1 MEYEN
6 LPRGGPQTE
15 GLGVEDRAVFERVWR
30 RVMPEDRPD
39 CPFVLEE
46 PPEEKGEG
54 GAQLPVP
61 VQVAPV
67 ARTGATYQE
76 EPDVP
81 CLGAASAIYGAQL
94 QAFIEGELADWKLYQ
109 ALARRAGGS
118 GSRTL
123 STIAADE
130 RRHAKRLSTAYFLI
144 SGVRYWPAERPAG
157 PASRTPFAAA
167 LRERFMAEQRSAAAY
182 QAAAAETAD
191 PCLRQL
197 YEELSGEA
205 DAHAWLLRGILE
217 EL

>member
-1 MEYEN
+1 MEQEH
-6 LPRGGPQTE
+6 LSSQCDQET
-15 GLGVEDRAVFERVWR
+15 FERVWR
-30 RVMPEDRPD
+30 RVMPEPRPD
-39 CPFVLEE
+39 CPIVLPAE
-46 PPEEKGEG
+46 PAVSPAVRE
-54 GAQLPVP
+54 APPALPA
-61 VQVAPV
+61 VAASAPPDRPV
-67 ARTGATYQE
+67 AGE
-76 EPDVP
+76 EHNVP
-81 CLGAASAIYGAQL
+81 CLGAASAIYGGQL
-94 QAFIEGELADWKLYQ
+94 QQFVDRALADWRSYQ
-109 ALARRAGGS
+109 ALSRRAQGNS
-118 GSRTL
+118 GRIL
-123 STIAADE
+123 SAIAADQ

>member
-1 MEYEN
+1 MEQEH
-6 LPRGGPQTE
+6 LSSQCDQET
-15 GLGVEDRAVFERVWR
+15 FERVWR
-30 RVMPEDRPD
+30 RVMPEPRPD
-39 CPFVLEE
+39 CPIVLQAE
-46 PPEEKGEG
+46 PAASPAVRE
-54 GAQLPVP
+54 APPALPA
-61 VQVAPV
+61 VAASDPPDRPV
-67 ARTGATYQE
+67 AGE
-76 EPDVP
+76 EHNVP
-81 CLGAASAIYGAQL
+81 CLGAASAIYGGQL
-94 QAFIEGELADWKLYQ
+94 QQFVDRALADWRSYQ
-109 ALARRAGGS
+109 ALSRRAQGNS
-118 GSRTL
+118 GRIL
-123 STIAADE
+123 SAIAADQ

>member
-1 MEYEN
+1 MEQEH
-6 LPRGGPQTE
+6 LSSQCDQET
-15 GLGVEDRAVFERVWR
+15 FERVWR
-30 RVMPEDRPD
+30 RVMPEPRPD
-39 CPFVLEE
+39 CPIVLSAE
-46 PPEEKGEG
+46 PAASPAVRE
-54 GAQLPVP
+54 APPALPA
-61 VQVAPV
+61 VAASAPPDRPV
-67 ARTGATYQE
+67 AGE
-76 EPDVP
+76 EHNVP
-81 CLGAASAIYGAQL
+81 CLGAASAIYGGQL
-94 QAFIEGELADWKLYQ
+94 QQFVDRALADWRSYQ
-109 ALARRAGGS
+109 ALSRRAQGNS
-118 GSRTL
+118 GRIL
-123 STIAADE
+123 SAIAADQ

>member
-1 MEYEN
+1 MEQEH
-6 LPRGGPQTE
+6 LSSQCDQET
-15 GLGVEDRAVFERVWR
+15 FERVWR
-30 RVMPEDRPD
+30 RVMPEPRPD
-39 CPFVLEE
+39 CPIVLPSE
-46 PPEEKGEG
+46 PAASPAVRE
-54 GAQLPVP
+54 APPALPA
-61 VQVAPV
+61 VAASAPPDRPV
-67 ARTGATYQE
+67 AGE
-76 EPDVP
+76 EHNVP
-81 CLGAASAIYGAQL
+81 CLGAASAIYGGQL
-94 QAFIEGELADWKLYQ
+94 QQFVDRALADWRSYQ
-109 ALARRAGGS
+109 ALSRRAQGNS
-118 GSRTL
+118 GRIL
-123 STIAADE
+123 SAIAADQ

>member
-1 MEYEN
+1 MEQEH
-6 LPRGGPQTE
+6 LSSQCDQET
-15 GLGVEDRAVFERVWR
+15 FERVWR
-30 RVMPEDRPD
+30 RVMPEPRPD
-39 CPFVLEE
+39 CPIVLPAE
-46 PPEEKGEG
+46 PAASPAVRE
-54 GAQLPVP
+54 APPALPA
-61 VQVAPV
+61 VAASDPPGRPV
-67 ARTGATYQE
+67 AGE
-76 EPDVP
+76 EHNVP
-81 CLGAASAIYGAQL
+81 CLGAASAIYGGQL
-94 QAFIEGELADWKLYQ
+94 QQFVDRALADWRSYQ
-109 ALARRAGGS
+109 ALARRAQGNS
-118 GSRTL
+118 GRIL
-123 STIAADE
+123 SAIAADQ

-167 LRERFMAEQRSAAAY
+167 LRERFMGEQRSAAAY

>member
-1 MEYEN
+1 
-6 LPRGGPQTE
+6 
-15 GLGVEDRAVFERVWR
+15 
-30 RVMPEDRPD
+30 MPEPRPD
-39 CPFVLEE
+39 CPIVLPAE
-46 PPEEKGEG
+46 PAASPAVRE
-54 GAQLPVP
+54 APPALSA
-61 VQVAPV
+61 VAASAPPDRPV
-67 ARTGATYQE
+67 AGE
-76 EPDVP
+76 EHNVP
-81 CLGAASAIYGAQL
+81 CLGAASAIYGGQL
-94 QAFIEGELADWKLYQ
+94 QQFVDRALADWRSYQ
-109 ALARRAGGS
+109 ALSRRAQGNS
-118 GSRTL
+118 GRIL
-123 STIAADE
+123 SAIAADQ

>member
-1 MEYEN
+1 MAASA
-6 LPRGGPQTE
+6 PP
-15 GLGVEDRAVFERVWR
+15 
-30 RVMPEDRPD
+30 DRP
-39 CPFVLEE
+39 VAGEE
-46 PPEEKGEG
+46 HN
-54 GAQLPVP
+54 
-61 VQVAPV
+61 
-67 ARTGATYQE
+67 
-76 EPDVP
+76 VP
-81 CLGAASAIYGAQL
+81 CLGAASAIYGGQL
-94 QAFIEGELADWKLYQ
+94 QQFVDRALADWRSYQ
-109 ALARRAGGS
+109 ALSRRAQGNS
-118 GSRTL
+118 GRIL
-123 STIAADE
+123 SAIAADQ

>member
-1 MEYEN
+1 MEQEH
-6 LPRGGPQTE
+6 LSSQCDQET
-15 GLGVEDRAVFERVWR
+15 FERVWR
-30 RVMPEDRPD
+30 RVMPEPHPD
-39 CPFVLEE
+39 CPIVLPAE
-46 PPEEKGEG
+46 PAASPAVRE
-54 GAQLPVP
+54 APPALPA
-61 VQVAPV
+61 VAASAPPDRPV
-67 ARTGATYQE
+67 AGE
-76 EPDVP
+76 EHNVP
-81 CLGAASAIYGAQL
+81 CLGAASAIYGGQL
-94 QAFIEGELADWKLYQ
+94 QQFVDRTLADWRSYQ
-109 ALARRAGGS
+109 ALSRRAQGNS
-118 GSRTL
+118 GRIL
-123 STIAADE
+123 SAIAADQ

>member
-1 MEYEN
+1 MEQEH
-6 LPRGGPQTE
+6 LSSQCDQET
-15 GLGVEDRAVFERVWR
+15 FERVWR
-30 RVMPEDRPD
+30 RVMPEPRPD
-39 CPFVLEE
+39 CPIVLSAE
-46 PPEEKGEG
+46 PAASPAVRE
-54 GAQLPVP
+54 APPALPA
-61 VQVAPV
+61 VAASAPPDRPV
-67 ARTGATYQE
+67 AGE
-76 EPDVP
+76 EHNVP
-81 CLGAASAIYGAQL
+81 CLGAASAIYGGQL
-94 QAFIEGELADWKLYQ
+94 QQFVDRTLADWRSYQ
-109 ALARRAGGS
+109 ALSRRAQGNS
-118 GSRTL
+118 GRIL
-123 STIAADE
+123 SAIAADQ

>member
-1 MEYEN
+1 MEQEH
-6 LPRGGPQTE
+6 LSSQCDQET
-15 GLGVEDRAVFERVWR
+15 FERVWR
-30 RVMPEDRPD
+30 RVMPEPRPD
-39 CPFVLEE
+39 CPIVLPAE
-46 PPEEKGEG
+46 PPASPAVRE
-54 GAQLPVP
+54 APPALPA
-61 VQVAPV
+61 VAASAPPDRPV
-67 ARTGATYQE
+67 AGE
-76 EPDVP
+76 EHNVP
-81 CLGAASAIYGAQL
+81 CLGAASAIYGGQL
-94 QAFIEGELADWKLYQ
+94 QQFVDRALADWRSYQ
-109 ALARRAGGS
+109 ALSRRAQGNS
-118 GSRTL
+118 GRIL
-123 STIAADE
+123 SAIAADQ

>member
-1 MEYEN
+1 MEQEH
-6 LPRGGPQTE
+6 LSSQCDQET
-15 GLGVEDRAVFERVWR
+15 FERVWR
-30 RVMPEDRPD
+30 RVMPEPHPD
-39 CPFVLEE
+39 CPIVLPAE
-46 PPEEKGEG
+46 PAASPAVRE
-54 GAQLPVP
+54 APPALPA
-61 VQVAPV
+61 VAASAPPDRPV
-67 ARTGATYQE
+67 AGE
-76 EPDVP
+76 EHNVP
-81 CLGAASAIYGAQL
+81 CLGAASAIYGGQL
-94 QAFIEGELADWKLYQ
+94 QQFVDRALADWRSYQ
-109 ALARRAGGS
+109 ALSRRAQGNS
-118 GSRTL
+118 GRIL
-123 STIAADE
+123 SAIAAHQ

-197 YEELSGEA
+197 YEELSREA

>member
-46 PPEEKGEG
+46 PAEEKGEG
-54 GAQLPVP
+54 GTQLPVP
-61 VQVAPV
+61 VQAAPV
-67 ARTGATYQE
+67 ARMGTTYQE

-144 SGVRYWPAERPAG
+144 SGVRYWPMDR
-157 PASRTPFAAA
+157 
-167 LRERFMAEQRSAAAY
+167 
-182 QAAAAETAD
+182 AAAATLPTLAGTLRQRFGEEQRGAASYLAAAEETAD
-191 PCLRQL
+191 PCLRDL
-197 YEELSGEA
+197 YLELAGEE
-205 DAHAWLLRGILE
+205 DAHAWLIRGILE
-217 EL
+217 QM

>member
-1 MEYEN
+1 MEQEH
-6 LPRGGPQTE
+6 LSSQCDQET
-15 GLGVEDRAVFERVWR
+15 FERVWR
-30 RVMPEDRPD
+30 RVMPGSRPACPTVLPAEPAASPAVREAPPALPAVAASAPPDRP
-39 CPFVLEE
+39 VAGEE
-46 PPEEKGEG
+46 HN
-54 GAQLPVP
+54 
-61 VQVAPV
+61 
-67 ARTGATYQE
+67 
-76 EPDVP
+76 VP
-81 CLGAASAIYGAQL
+81 CLGAASAIYGGQL
-94 QAFIEGELADWKLYQ
+94 QQFVDRALADWRSYQ
-109 ALARRAGGS
+109 ALSRRAQGNS
-118 GSRTL
+118 GRIL
-123 STIAADE
+123 SAIAADQ

>member
-1 MEYEN
+1 MEQEH
-6 LPRGGPQTE
+6 LSSQCDQET
-15 GLGVEDRAVFERVWR
+15 FERVWR
-30 RVMPEDRPD
+30 RVMPEPRPD
-39 CPFVLEE
+39 CPIVLPAE
-46 PPEEKGEG
+46 PAAPLAARE
-54 GAQLPVP
+54 APPALPA
-61 VQVAPV
+61 VAASAPPDRPV
-67 ARTGATYQE
+67 AGE
-76 EPDVP
+76 EHNVP
-81 CLGAASAIYGAQL
+81 CLGAASAIYGGQL
-94 QAFIEGELADWKLYQ
+94 QQFVDRTLADWRSYQ
-109 ALARRAGGS
+109 ALSRRTQGNS
-118 GSRTL
+118 GRIL
-123 STIAADE
+123 SAIAADQ

>member
-1 MEYEN
+1 MEQEH
-6 LPRGGPQTE
+6 LSSQCDQET
-15 GLGVEDRAVFERVWR
+15 FERVWR
-30 RVMPEDRPD
+30 RVMPKPRPD
-39 CPFVLEE
+39 CPIVLSAE
-46 PPEEKGEG
+46 PAASPAVRE
-54 GAQLPVP
+54 APPALPA
-61 VQVAPV
+61 VAASAPPDRPV
-67 ARTGATYQE
+67 AGE
-76 EPDVP
+76 EHNVP
-81 CLGAASAIYGAQL
+81 CLGAASAIYGGQL
-94 QAFIEGELADWKLYQ
+94 QQFVDRTLADWRSYQ
-109 ALARRAGGS
+109 ALSRRAQGNS
-118 GSRTL
+118 GRIL
-123 STIAADE
+123 SAIAADQ

>member
-46 PPEEKGEG
+46 PPEENAAGST
-54 GAQLPVP
+54 QLPVP
-61 VQVAPV
+61 IQAAPAV
-67 ARTGATYQE
+67 RTGTTYQE

-144 SGVRYWPAERPAG
+144 SGVRYWPMER
-157 PASRTPFAAA
+157 
-167 LRERFMAEQRSAAAY
+167 
-182 QAAAAETAD
+182 AAAAPLPTLAGTLRQRFGEEQRGAASYLAAAEETAD
-191 PCLRQL
+191 PCLRDL
-197 YEELSGEA
+197 YLELAGEE
-205 DAHAWLLRGILE
+205 DAHAWLIRGILE
-217 EL
+217 QM

>member
-1 MEYEN
+1 MEQEH
-6 LPRGGPQTE
+6 LSSQCDQE
-15 GLGVEDRAVFERVWR
+15 VFERVWR
-30 RVMPEDRPD
+30 RVMPEPRPD
-39 CPFVLEE
+39 CPIVLPTE
-46 PPEEKGEG
+46 PAASPAVRE
-54 GAQLPVP
+54 APPALSA
-61 VQVAPV
+61 VAASAPPDRPV
-67 ARTGATYQE
+67 AGE
-76 EPDVP
+76 EHNVP
-81 CLGAASAIYGAQL
+81 CLGAASAIYGGQL
-94 QAFIEGELADWKLYQ
+94 QQFVDRALADWRSYQ
-109 ALARRAGGS
+109 ALSRRAQGNS
-118 GSRTL
+118 GRIL
-123 STIAADE
+123 SAIAADQ

>member
-1 MEYEN
+1 ME
-6 LPRGGPQTE
+6 QTPFP
-15 GLGVEDRAVFERVWR
+15 GADREVFERVWR
-30 RVMPEDRPD
+30 RVMPEPRPD
-39 CPFVLEE
+39 CPIVLPTE
-46 PPEEKGEG
+46 PAASPAVRE
-54 GAQLPVP
+54 APPALSA
-61 VQVAPV
+61 VAASAPPDRPV
-67 ARTGATYQE
+67 AGE
-76 EPDVP
+76 EHNVP
-81 CLGAASAIYGAQL
+81 CLGAASAIYGGQL
-94 QAFIEGELADWKLYQ
+94 QQFVDRALADWRSYQ
-109 ALARRAGGS
+109 ALARRAQGNS
-118 GSRTL
+118 GRIL
-123 STIAADE
+123 SAIAADQ

>member
-1 MEYEN
+1 MEQEH
-6 LPRGGPQTE
+6 LSSQCDQET
-15 GLGVEDRAVFERVWR
+15 FERVWR
-30 RVMPEDRPD
+30 RVMPEPRPD
-39 CPFVLEE
+39 CPIILPTE
-46 PPEEKGEG
+46 PAASPAVRE
-54 GAQLPVP
+54 ASPALPA
-61 VQVAPV
+61 VAASAPPDRPV
-67 ARTGATYQE
+67 AGE
-76 EPDVP
+76 EHNVP
-81 CLGAASAIYGAQL
+81 CLGAASAIYGGQL
-94 QAFIEGELADWKLYQ
+94 QQFVDRTLADWRSYQ
-109 ALARRAGGS
+109 ALSRRAQGNS
-118 GSRTL
+118 GRIL
-123 STIAADE
+123 SAIAADQ

-191 PCLRQL
+191 SCLQQL

>member
-1 MEYEN
+1 MEQEH
-6 LPRGGPQTE
+6 LSSQCDQE
-15 GLGVEDRAVFERVWR
+15 IFERVWR
-30 RVMPEDRPD
+30 RVMPEPRPD
-39 CPFVLEE
+39 CPIVLPTE
-46 PPEEKGEG
+46 PAASPAVRE
-54 GAQLPVP
+54 APPALSA
-61 VQVAPV
+61 VAASAPPDRPV
-67 ARTGATYQE
+67 AGE
-76 EPDVP
+76 EHNVP
-81 CLGAASAIYGAQL
+81 CLGAASAIYGGQL
-94 QAFIEGELADWKLYQ
+94 QQFVDRALADWRSYQ
-109 ALARRAGGS
+109 ALSRRAQGNS
-118 GSRTL
+118 GRIL
-123 STIAADE
+123 SAIAADQ

>member
-67 ARTGATYQE
+67 VRTGATYQE

-144 SGVRYWPAERPAG
+144 SGVRYWPMER
-157 PASRTPFAAA
+157 AAA
-167 LRERFMAEQRSAAAY
+167 APLPTLAGTLRQRFGEEQRGAAAY
-182 QAAAAETAD
+182 LAAAEETAD
-191 PCLRQL
+191 PCLRDL
-197 YEELSGEA
+197 YLELAGEE
-205 DAHAWLLRGILE
+205 DAHAWLILGILE
-217 EL
+217 QM

>member
-1 MEYEN
+1 MEQEH
-6 LPRGGPQTE
+6 LSSQCDQET
-15 GLGVEDRAVFERVWR
+15 FERVWR
-30 RVMPEDRPD
+30 RVMPEPRPD
-39 CPFVLEE
+39 CPIVLSAE
-46 PPEEKGEG
+46 PAASPAVRE
-54 GAQLPVP
+54 APPALPA
-61 VQVAPV
+61 VAASAPPDRPV
-67 ARTGATYQE
+67 AGE
-76 EPDVP
+76 EHNVP
-81 CLGAASAIYGAQL
+81 CLGAASAIYGGQL
-94 QAFIEGELADWKLYQ
+94 QQFVDRALADWRSYQ
-109 ALARRAGGS
+109 ALSRRAQGNS
-118 GSRTL
+118 GRIL
-123 STIAADE
+123 SAIAADQ

-205 DAHAWLLRGILE
+205 DAHAWLLRDILE

>member
-1 MEYEN
+1 MEQEH
-6 LPRGGPQTE
+6 LSSQCDQET
-15 GLGVEDRAVFERVWR
+15 FERVWR
-30 RVMPEDRPD
+30 RVMPEPHPD
-39 CPFVLEE
+39 CPIVLPAE
-46 PPEEKGEG
+46 PAASPAVRE
-54 GAQLPVP
+54 APPALPA
-61 VQVAPV
+61 VAASAPPDRPV
-67 ARTGATYQE
+67 AGE
-76 EPDVP
+76 EHNVP
-81 CLGAASAIYGAQL
+81 CLGAASAIYGGQL
-94 QAFIEGELADWKLYQ
+94 QQFVDRTLADWRSYQ
-109 ALARRAGGS
+109 ALSRRAQGNS
-118 GSRTL
+118 GRIL
-123 STIAADE
+123 SAIAADQ

-205 DAHAWLLRGILE
+205 DAHAWLLRDILE

>member
-1 MEYEN
+1 MEQEH
-6 LPRGGPQTE
+6 LSSQCDQET
-15 GLGVEDRAVFERVWR
+15 FELVWR
-30 RVMPEDRPD
+30 RVMPESRPD
-39 CPFVLEE
+39 CPIVLPAE
-46 PPEEKGEG
+46 PAASPAVRE
-54 GAQLPVP
+54 APPALPA
-61 VQVAPV
+61 VAASAPPDRPV
-67 ARTGATYQE
+67 AGE
-76 EPDVP
+76 EHNVP
-81 CLGAASAIYGAQL
+81 CLGAASAIYGGQL
-94 QAFIEGELADWKLYQ
+94 QQFVDRALADWRSYQ
-109 ALARRAGGS
+109 ALSRRAQGNS
-118 GSRTL
+118 GRIL
-123 STIAADE
+123 SAIAADQ

>member
-1 MEYEN
+1 MEQEH
-6 LPRGGPQTE
+6 LSSQCDQET
-15 GLGVEDRAVFERVWR
+15 FERVWR
-30 RVMPEDRPD
+30 RVMPKPRPD
-39 CPFVLEE
+39 CPIVLSAE
-46 PPEEKGEG
+46 PAASPAVRE
-54 GAQLPVP
+54 APPALPA
-61 VQVAPV
+61 VAASAPPDRPV
-67 ARTGATYQE
+67 AGE
-76 EPDVP
+76 EHNVP
-81 CLGAASAIYGAQL
+81 CLGAASAIYGGQL
-94 QAFIEGELADWKLYQ
+94 QQFVDRALADWRSYQ
-109 ALARRAGGS
+109 ALSRRAQGNS
-118 GSRTL
+118 GRIL
-123 STIAADE
+123 SAIAADQ

-205 DAHAWLLRGILE
+205 DAHAWLLRDILE

>member
-1 MEYEN
+1 M
-6 LPRGGPQTE
+6 
-15 GLGVEDRAVFERVWR
+15 
-30 RVMPEDRPD
+30 
-39 CPFVLEE
+39 
-46 PPEEKGEG
+46 
-54 GAQLPVP
+54 
-61 VQVAPV
+61 
-67 ARTGATYQE
+67 
-76 EPDVP
+76 P
-81 CLGAASAIYGAQL
+81 CLGAASAIYGGQL
-94 QAFIEGELADWKLYQ
+94 QQFVDRALADWRSYQ
-109 ALARRAGGS
+109 ALSRRAQGNS
-118 GSRTL
+118 GQIL
-123 STIAADE
+123 SAIAADQ

>member
-1 MEYEN
+1 MEQEH
-6 LPRGGPQTE
+6 LSSQCDQET
-15 GLGVEDRAVFERVWR
+15 FERVWR
-30 RVMPEDRPD
+30 RVMPKPRPD
-39 CPFVLEE
+39 CPIVLSAE
-46 PPEEKGEG
+46 PAASPAVRE
-54 GAQLPVP
+54 APPALPA
-61 VQVAPV
+61 VAASAPPDRPV
-67 ARTGATYQE
+67 AGE
-76 EPDVP
+76 EHNVP
-81 CLGAASAIYGAQL
+81 CLGAASAIYGGQL
-94 QAFIEGELADWKLYQ
+94 QQFVDRALADWRSYQ
-109 ALARRAGGS
+109 ALSRRAQGNS
-118 GSRTL
+118 GRIL
-123 STIAADE
+123 SAIAADQ

>member
-1 MEYEN
+1 MEQEH
-6 LPRGGPQTE
+6 LSSQCDQET
-15 GLGVEDRAVFERVWR
+15 FERVWR
-30 RVMPEDRPD
+30 RVMPESRPVCPIVLPAEPAASPAVREASPALPAVAASAPPDRP
-39 CPFVLEE
+39 VAGEE
-46 PPEEKGEG
+46 HN
-54 GAQLPVP
+54 
-61 VQVAPV
+61 
-67 ARTGATYQE
+67 
-76 EPDVP
+76 VP
-81 CLGAASAIYGAQL
+81 CLGAASAIYGGQL
-94 QAFIEGELADWKLYQ
+94 QQFVDRTLADWRSYQ
-109 ALARRAGGS
+109 ALSRRAQGNS
-118 GSRTL
+118 GRIL
-123 STIAADE
+123 SAIAADQ